1 LFCNDMIALPFDH
14 QVPRAKSLQRADS
27 HLFSPD
33 CDQAIADATGDY
45 PVRPMTAIQFRQE
58 RGAGSGM
65 RGARTMPFGIGDR
78 RSRGRERRN
87 QHETPLAS
95 SAI

>member
-1 LFCNDMIALPFDH
+1 MIALPFDH

-33 CDQAIADATGDY
+33 CDQAIADAAGDY

-58 RGAGSGM
+58 RGAESESG
-65 RGARTMPFGIGDR
+65 RANDAFRHR
-78 RSRGRERRN
+78 R
-87 QHETPLAS
+87 QV
-95 SAI
+95 